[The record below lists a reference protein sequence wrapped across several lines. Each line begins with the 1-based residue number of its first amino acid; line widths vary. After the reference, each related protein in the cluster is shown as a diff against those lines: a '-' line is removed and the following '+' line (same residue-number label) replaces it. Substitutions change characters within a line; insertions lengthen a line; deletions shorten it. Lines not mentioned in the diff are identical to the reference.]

1 MSGGTLLPFPEES
14 RVVRAR
20 VRASVCVCVSDEEAC
35 GCWVTGRLA
44 DSQGNR

>member
-20 VRASVCVCVSDEEAC
+20 VRASVCVCVCQTKRRVAA
-35 GCWVTGRLA
+35 G
-44 DSQGNR
+44 

>member
-14 RVVRAR
+14 RVVR
-20 VRASVCVCVSDEEAC
+20 VCVCVSDEEAC

>member
-1 MSGGTLLPFPEES
+1 MRNAVTLSRGES
-14 RVVRAR
+14 SCACPRAR
-20 VRASVCVCVSDEEAC
+20 LCVCVCVSDEEAC